1 MELHVDL
8 FVDELFAVFVV
19 VLLDL
24 VHIVVAY
31 VPAGLIKMG
40 LGNMLVYDV
49 RFKTDMSHNGKSTLD
64 KLLSVLLGFLT
75 GTSLTGSLRL
85 NVVAPSSAISTESV
99 KSKL

>member
-1 MELHVDL
+1 M
-8 FVDELFAVFVV
+8 V

-40 LGNMLVYDV
+40 LGN
-49 RFKTDMSHNGKSTLD
+49 TLEE
-64 KLLSVLLGFLT
+64 LLSVFLGFLT

-85 NVVAPSSAISTESV
+85 IVVAPSSAISTESV

>member
-8 FVDELFAVFVV
+8 FVDELFAVFMV

-24 VHIVVAY
+24 VIIVVAY

-40 LGNMLVYDV
+40 NMLVYNV
-49 RFKTDMSHNGKSTLD
+49 RFKTDMSHNGKSTLEE
-64 KLLSVLLGFLT
+64 LLSVLLGFLT

>member
-31 VPAGLIKMG
+31 VPGGLIKIG
-40 LGNMLVYDV
+40 LGNMLV
-49 RFKTDMSHNGKSTLD
+49 
-64 KLLSVLLGFLT
+64 
-75 GTSLTGSLRL
+75 
-85 NVVAPSSAISTESV
+85 
-99 KSKL
+99 

>member
-40 LGNMLVYDV
+40 LGNMLV
-49 RFKTDMSHNGKSTLD
+49 
-64 KLLSVLLGFLT
+64 
-75 GTSLTGSLRL
+75 
-85 NVVAPSSAISTESV
+85 
-99 KSKL
+99 